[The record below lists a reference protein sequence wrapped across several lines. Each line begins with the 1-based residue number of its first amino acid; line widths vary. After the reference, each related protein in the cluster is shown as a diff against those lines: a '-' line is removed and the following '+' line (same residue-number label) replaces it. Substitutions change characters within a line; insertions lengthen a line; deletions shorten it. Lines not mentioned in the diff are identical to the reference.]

1 MQEVEAKLLTPPNGL
16 KIYIKDINMK
26 QPQKGFTLIE
36 LMIVVAIIGILATV
50 AMPAYQEYAKRSAE
64 NSCQIEA
71 KAYAHKVMM
80 EVANQGAIPAP
91 VMGACQAINT
101 PATATSIFTATTKLP
116 GTKGVSCDLA
126 NGGSCI
132 LTGS

>member
-1 MQEVEAKLLTPPNGL
+1 MT
-16 KIYIKDINMK
+16 MK
-26 QPQKGFTLIE
+26 QLQKGFTLIE

-50 AMPAYQEYAKRSAE
+50 AIPAYQEYAKRSAE

-91 VMGACQAINT
+91 ILGACLGINT
-101 PATATSIFTATTKLP
+101 PATVTSTFTATTKLP

-126 NGGSCI
+126 NGGICT